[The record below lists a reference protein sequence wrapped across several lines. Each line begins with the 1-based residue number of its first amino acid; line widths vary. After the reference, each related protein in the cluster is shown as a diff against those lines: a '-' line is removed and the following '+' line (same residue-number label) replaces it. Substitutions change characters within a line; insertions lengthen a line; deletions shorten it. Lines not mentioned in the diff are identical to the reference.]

1 MGRYL
6 LRRALSSS
14 IVLATSVVLVF
25 LSIRVLPGDPVL
37 ARLGAATEVT
47 PEALKALREEAGL
60 DRSLLAQLF
69 SWLSHALRGDL
80 GVSYISQFP
89 VTQLV
94 GERIPVTFE
103 LTFFIIVLSCI
114 FSLILAPLSILKPG
128 GRLDRFIGS
137 LTSIGLSIPGFVTGI
152 IFILIFSLTLQWLP
166 SLGFV
171 PITEDLGK
179 NLQLLIMPSITG
191 ALTATPYLVRYLR
204 ASMLEIKQ
212 SSFIRTAEGK
222 GLSDS
227 RIMFRHIL
235 PNSLVPTL
243 TMLGLIVGYT
253 LSGVIVIEY
262 MFGLPGIGSL
272 AIEGAFKRDYAII
285 QGVSLVIIS
294 LFILT
299 TLLFDILCGIVDP
312 RLRVSKERQN
322 EI

>member
-1 MGRYL
+1 
-6 LRRALSSS
+6 
-14 IVLATSVVLVF
+14 VVLVF

-47 PEALKALREEAGL
+47 PEALKALRVEAGL

-69 SWLSHALRGDL
+69 SWLSHAVRGDL

-94 GERIPVTFE
+94 GERIPVTLE
-103 LTFFIIVLSCI
+103 LTFFIILLSCI

-128 GRLDRFIGS
+128 GKLDRFIGS
-137 LTSIGLSIPGFVTGI
+137 LTSIGLSVPGFVTGI

-166 SLGFV
+166 SLGYV

-312 RLRVSKERQN
+312 RLRVTKERQN

>member
-1 MGRYL
+1 M
-6 LRRALSSS
+6 
-14 IVLATSVVLVF
+14 VLVF

-47 PEALKALREEAGL
+47 PEALEALREEAGL

-69 SWLSHALRGDL
+69 SWLSHAVRGDL

-94 GERIPVTFE
+94 GERIPVTLE
-103 LTFFIIVLSCI
+103 LTFFIILLSCI

-128 GRLDRFIGS
+128 GKLDRFIGS

-166 SLGFV
+166 SLGYV

-312 RLRVSKERQN
+312 RLRVTKERQN

>member
-14 IVLATSVVLVF
+14 IVLATSLVFVF
-25 LSIRVLPGDPVL
+25 LSIRILPGDPVL
-37 ARLGAATEVT
+37 AQLGAATKVT
-47 PEALKALREEAGL
+47 PEALQMLREEAGL
-60 DRSLLAQLF
+60 DRPLLVQLF
-69 SWLSHALRGDL
+69 AWISDALRGDL

-89 VTQLV
+89 VTQLI
-94 GERIPVTFE
+94 GERIPVTLE

-114 FSLILAPLSILKPG
+114 FALILAPLSILKPG
-128 GRLDRFIGS
+128 GILDRLIGS
-137 LTSIGLSIPGFVTGI
+137 LTSIGLSIPGFVFGI
-152 IFILIFSLTLQWLP
+152 IFILIFSLPLQWLP

-171 PITEDLGK
+171 PIKENLGQ
-179 NLQLLIMPSITG
+179 NLQLMIMPSITG

-227 RIMFRHIL
+227 RILFRHIL

-272 AIEGAFKRDYAII
+272 AIEGAFKRDYAVI

-299 TLLFDILCGIVDP
+299 TLFFDILCGLVDP

>member
-1 MGRYL
+1 M
-6 LRRALSSS
+6 
-14 IVLATSVVLVF
+14 
-25 LSIRVLPGDPVL
+25 
-37 ARLGAATEVT
+37 
-47 PEALKALREEAGL
+47 
-60 DRSLLAQLF
+60 QLF
-69 SWLSHALRGDL
+69 AWLSQAFRGDL

>member
-14 IVLATSVVLVF
+14 IVLATSLIFVF
-25 LSIRVLPGDPVL
+25 LSIRILPGDPVL
-37 ARLGAATEVT
+37 AQLGAATKVT
-47 PEALKALREEAGL
+47 PEALQMLREEAGL
-60 DRSLLAQLF
+60 DRPLLVQLF
-69 SWLSHALRGDL
+69 AWLSQAFRGDL

-94 GERIPVTFE
+94 AERLPVTLE

-114 FSLILAPLSILKPG
+114 FALILAPLSTLKPG
-128 GRLDRFIGS
+128 GILDRLIGS
-137 LTSIGLSIPGFVTGI
+137 LTSIGLSIPGFVFGI

-171 PITEDLGK
+171 PIKENLGQ
-179 NLQLLIMPSITG
+179 NLQLMIMPSITG

-227 RIMFRHIL
+227 RILFRHIL

-253 LSGVIVIEY
+253 LSGVIIIEY

-272 AIEGAFKRDYAII
+272 AIEGAFKRDYAVI

-294 LFILT
+294 LFIIT
-299 TLLFDILCGIVDP
+299 TLLFDILCGLVDP

>member
-14 IVLATSVVLVF
+14 IVLATSLIFVF
-25 LSIRVLPGDPVL
+25 LSIRILPGDPVL
-37 ARLGAATEVT
+37 AQLGAATKVT
-47 PEALKALREEAGL
+47 PEALQMLREEAGL
-60 DRSLLAQLF
+60 DRPLLVQLF
-69 SWLSHALRGDL
+69 AWLSQAFRGDL

-94 GERIPVTFE
+94 AERLPVTLE

-114 FSLILAPLSILKPG
+114 FALILAPLSILKPG
-128 GRLDRFIGS
+128 GRLDRLIGS
-137 LTSIGLSIPGFVTGI
+137 LTSIGLSIPGFVFGI

-171 PITEDLGK
+171 PIKENLGQ
-179 NLQLLIMPSITG
+179 NLQLMIMPSITG

-227 RIMFRHIL
+227 RILFRHIL

-253 LSGVIVIEY
+253 LSGVIIIEY

-272 AIEGAFKRDYAII
+272 AIEGAFKRDYAVI

-299 TLLFDILCGIVDP
+299 TLLFDILCGLVDP

>member
-14 IVLATSVVLVF
+14 IVLATSLIFVF
-25 LSIRVLPGDPVL
+25 LSIRILPGDPVL
-37 ARLGAATEVT
+37 AQLGAATKVT
-47 PEALKALREEAGL
+47 PEALQMLREEAGL
-60 DRSLLAQLF
+60 DRPLLVHLF
-69 SWLSHALRGDL
+69 AWLSQAFRGDL

-94 GERIPVTFE
+94 AERLPVTLE

-114 FSLILAPLSILKPG
+114 FALILAPLSTLKPG
-128 GRLDRFIGS
+128 GILDRLIGS
-137 LTSIGLSIPGFVTGI
+137 LTSIGLSIPGFVFGI

-171 PITEDLGK
+171 PIKENLGQ
-179 NLQLLIMPSITG
+179 NLQLMIMPSITG

-227 RIMFRHIL
+227 RILFRHIL

-253 LSGVIVIEY
+253 LSGVIIIEY

-272 AIEGAFKRDYAII
+272 AIEGAFKRDYAVI

-299 TLLFDILCGIVDP
+299 TLLFDILCGLVDP

>member
-14 IVLATSVVLVF
+14 IVLATSLIFVF
-25 LSIRVLPGDPVL
+25 LSIRILPGDPVL
-37 ARLGAATEVT
+37 AQLGAATKVT
-47 PEALKALREEAGL
+47 PEALQMLREEAGL
-60 DRSLLAQLF
+60 DRPLLVQLF
-69 SWLSHALRGDL
+69 AWLSQAFRGDL

-94 GERIPVTFE
+94 AERLPVTLE

-114 FSLILAPLSILKPG
+114 FALILAPLSTLKPG
-128 GRLDRFIGS
+128 GILDRLIGS
-137 LTSIGLSIPGFVTGI
+137 LTSIGLSIPGFVFGI

-171 PITEDLGK
+171 PIKENLGQ
-179 NLQLLIMPSITG
+179 NLQLMIMPSITG

-227 RIMFRHIL
+227 RILFRHIL

-243 TMLGLIVGYT
+243 KMLGLIVGYT
-253 LSGVIVIEY
+253 LSGVIIIEY

-272 AIEGAFKRDYAII
+272 AIEGAFKRDYAVI

-299 TLLFDILCGIVDP
+299 TLLFDILCGLVDP

>member
-6 LRRALSSS
+6 LRRAISSS
-14 IVLATSVVLVF
+14 IVLATSLVFVF
-25 LSIRVLPGDPVL
+25 LSIRILPGDPVL
-37 ARLGAATEVT
+37 ARLGAATKVT
-47 PEALKALREEAGL
+47 PEALQMLREEAGL
-60 DRSLLAQLF
+60 DRPLLAQLF
-69 SWLSHALRGDL
+69 AWLSQAFRGDL
-80 GVSYISQFP
+80 GISYISQFP
-89 VTQLV
+89 VTQLIA
-94 GERIPVTFE
+94 ERIPVTLE

-114 FSLILAPLSILKPG
+114 FALILAPLSTLKPG
-128 GRLDRFIGS
+128 GRLDRLIGS
-137 LTSIGLSIPGFVTGI
+137 LTSIGLSIPGFVFGI
-152 IFILIFSLTLQWLP
+152 IFILILSLTLQWLP

-171 PITEDLGK
+171 PIKENLGQ
-179 NLQLLIMPSITG
+179 NLQLMIMPSITG

-227 RIMFRHIL
+227 RILFRHIL

-253 LSGVIVIEY
+253 LSGVIIIEY

-272 AIEGAFKRDYAII
+272 AIEGAFKRDYAVI
-285 QGVSLVIIS
+285 QGVSLVIIT

>member
-6 LRRALSSS
+6 LRRAISSS
-14 IVLATSVVLVF
+14 IVLATSLVFVF
-25 LSIRVLPGDPVL
+25 LSIRILPGDPVL
-37 ARLGAATEVT
+37 AQLGAATKVT
-47 PEALKALREEAGL
+47 PEALQMLREEAGL
-60 DRSLLAQLF
+60 DRPLLVQLF
-69 SWLSHALRGDL
+69 AWLSQAFRGDL

-89 VTQLV
+89 VTQLIS
-94 GERIPVTFE
+94 ERIPVTVE

-114 FSLILAPLSILKPG
+114 FALILAPLSTLKPG
-128 GRLDRFIGS
+128 GRLDRLIGS
-137 LTSIGLSIPGFVTGI
+137 LTSIGLSIPGFVFGI

-171 PITEDLGK
+171 PIGENLGQ
-179 NLQLLIMPSITG
+179 NLQLMIMPSITG

-227 RIMFRHIL
+227 QILFRHIL

-253 LSGVIVIEY
+253 LSGVIIIEY

-272 AIEGAFKRDYAII
+272 AIEGAFKRDYAVI

-299 TLLFDILCGIVDP
+299 TLLFDILCGVVDP

>member
-6 LRRALSSS
+6 FRRALSSS

-47 PEALKALREEAGL
+47 PEALQALREEAGL

-69 SWLSHALRGDL
+69 SWLSHAVRGDL

-94 GERIPVTFE
+94 GERIPVTLE
-103 LTFFIIVLSCI
+103 LTFFIILLSCI

-128 GRLDRFIGS
+128 GKLDRFIGS

-166 SLGFV
+166 SLGYV

-179 NLQLLIMPSITG
+179 NLQLLIMPSVTG

-312 RLRVSKERQN
+312 RLRVTKERQN

>member
-14 IVLATSVVLVF
+14 IVLATSLIFVF
-25 LSIRVLPGDPVL
+25 LSIRILPGDPVL
-37 ARLGAATEVT
+37 AQLGAATKVT
-47 PEALKALREEAGL
+47 PEALQMLREEAGL
-60 DRSLLAQLF
+60 DRPLLVQLF
-69 SWLSHALRGDL
+69 AWLSQAFRGDL

-94 GERIPVTFE
+94 AERLPVTLE

-114 FSLILAPLSILKPG
+114 FALILAPLSTLKPG
-128 GRLDRFIGS
+128 GKLDRLIGS
-137 LTSIGLSIPGFVTGI
+137 LTSIGLSIPGFVFGI

-171 PITEDLGK
+171 PIKENLGQ
-179 NLQLLIMPSITG
+179 NLQLMIMPSITG

-227 RIMFRHIL
+227 RILFRHIL

-253 LSGVIVIEY
+253 LSGVIIIEY

-272 AIEGAFKRDYAII
+272 AIEGAFKRDYAVI

-299 TLLFDILCGIVDP
+299 TLLFDILCGLVDP

>member
-6 LRRALSSS
+6 LRRAISSS
-14 IVLATSVVLVF
+14 IVLATSLVFVF
-25 LSIRVLPGDPVL
+25 LSIRILPGDPVL
-37 ARLGAATEVT
+37 AQLGAATKVT
-47 PEALKALREEAGL
+47 PEALQMLREEAGL
-60 DRSLLAQLF
+60 DRPLLAQLF
-69 SWLSHALRGDL
+69 TWLSQAFRGDL

-89 VTQLV
+89 VTQLI
-94 GERIPVTFE
+94 GERIPVTLE

-114 FSLILAPLSILKPG
+114 FALILAPLSTLKPG
-128 GRLDRFIGS
+128 GRLDRLIGS
-137 LTSIGLSIPGFVTGI
+137 LTSIGLSIPGFVFGI

-171 PITEDLGK
+171 PIRENLGQ
-179 NLQLLIMPSITG
+179 NLQLMIMPSITG

-227 RIMFRHIL
+227 RILFRHIL

-253 LSGVIVIEY
+253 LSGVIIIEY

-272 AIEGAFKRDYAII
+272 AIEGAFKRDYAVI

-299 TLLFDILCGIVDP
+299 TLLFDILCGLVDP

>member
-14 IVLATSVVLVF
+14 IVLATSLILVF
-25 LSIRVLPGDPVL
+25 LSIRILPGDPVL
-37 ARLGAATEVT
+37 ARLGAATKVT
-47 PEALKALREEAGL
+47 PEALEALREEAGL

>member
-14 IVLATSVVLVF
+14 IVLATSLIFVF
-25 LSIRVLPGDPVL
+25 LSIRILPGDPVL
-37 ARLGAATEVT
+37 AQLGAATKVT
-47 PEALKALREEAGL
+47 PEALQMLREEAGL
-60 DRSLLAQLF
+60 DRPLLVQLF
-69 SWLSHALRGDL
+69 AWLSQAFRGDL

-94 GERIPVTFE
+94 AERLPVTLE

-114 FSLILAPLSILKPG
+114 FALILAPLSTLKPG
-128 GRLDRFIGS
+128 GILDRLIGS
-137 LTSIGLSIPGFVTGI
+137 LTSIGLSIPGFVFGI

-171 PITEDLGK
+171 PIKENLGQ
-179 NLQLLIMPSITG
+179 NLQLMIMPSITG

-227 RIMFRHIL
+227 RILFRHIL

-253 LSGVIVIEY
+253 LSGVIIIEY

-272 AIEGAFKRDYAII
+272 AIEGAFKRDYAVI

-299 TLLFDILCGIVDP
+299 TLLFDILCGLVDP

>member
-1 MGRYL
+1 
-6 LRRALSSS
+6 
-14 IVLATSVVLVF
+14 V
-25 LSIRVLPGDPVL
+25 
-37 ARLGAATEVT
+37 
-47 PEALKALREEAGL
+47 
-60 DRSLLAQLF
+60 QLF
-69 SWLSHALRGDL
+69 AWISDALRGDL

-89 VTQLV
+89 VTQLI
-94 GERIPVTFE
+94 GERIPVTLE

-114 FSLILAPLSILKPG
+114 FALILAPLSILKPG
-128 GRLDRFIGS
+128 GRLDRLIGS
-137 LTSIGLSIPGFVTGI
+137 LTSIGLSIPGFVFGI

-166 SLGFV
+166 SIGFV
-171 PITEDLGK
+171 PIRENLGE
-179 NLQLLIMPSITG
+179 NLKLMIMPSITG

-227 RIMFRHIL
+227 RILFRHIL

-253 LSGVIVIEY
+253 LSGVIIIEY

-272 AIEGAFKRDYAII
+272 AIEGAFKRDYAVI

-299 TLLFDILCGIVDP
+299 TLLFDILCGLVDP